1 MDDWLPPLPDATPR
15 VLTRD
20 MALRSGLTQ
29 RMIDYRLQSG
39 RWRRVLPRT
48 YLTSDTFTWLD
59 RQRAALAFAGPGAV
73 LSGAAA
79 LAGAGLRSVRRR
91 PDSVLVLVPAENWT
105 RSTEWVRIRRTERL
119 PSPALQPGPAC
130 APIAR
135 AVADLTLER
144 RRLDD
149 VRALVTEVVRRELC
163 TVDELMRELIA
174 GPRKGSAHLRLALE
188 EIAAGAWSA
197 PEARA
202 ARLLRAARV
211 PPFKQNIRLDLPDGR
226 WLYVDF
232 LWRSLRAV
240 FEIDSDEYHTE
251 PADADE
257 TDDRHLVLETLGFS
271 VVHRRPFV
279 VNRRPTQFVTEIAA
293 WLAARAAELG

>member
-1 MDDWLPPLPDATPR
+1 LCW
-15 VLTRD
+15 
-20 MALRSGLTQ
+20 
-29 RMIDYRLQSG
+29 
-39 RWRRVLPRT
+39 
-48 YLTSDTFTWLD
+48 F
-59 RQRAALAFAGPGAV
+59 
-73 LSGAAA
+73 
-79 LAGAGLRSVRRR
+79 R
-91 PDSVLVLVPAENWT
+91 PKNWT